1 MRYVPAGGKS
11 QDPKRDLI
19 DEAPGE
25 EDGSTGGNTASQN
38 FYKATDNS
46 TAKKSFPDQSPRP
59 MIPDK
64 MTSTLNVYN
73 TLSSKID
80 PIKSQVMEGRT
91 SYLETIKE
99 ESEMRRTRFYKSN
112 LAQIYA
118 QNGIAT

>member
-1 MRYVPAGGKS
+1 M
-11 QDPKRDLI
+11 DPKRDLI
-19 DEAPGE
+19 EDPGAVGE

-38 FYKATDNS
+38 FYKPSDNS
-46 TAKKSFPDQSPRP
+46 TAKKSYPDQSPRP

-73 TLSSKID
+73 TLSNKID
-80 PIKSQVMEGRT
+80 PIKSQVNEGRT

-118 QNGIAT
+118 

>member
-1 MRYVPAGGKS
+1 
-11 QDPKRDLI
+11 
-19 DEAPGE
+19 
-25 EDGSTGGNTASQN
+25 
-38 FYKATDNS
+38 
-46 TAKKSFPDQSPRP
+46 
-59 MIPDK
+59 MIPEK

-99 ESEMRRTRFYKSN
+99 ESELRRTRFYKSN

-118 QNGIAT
+118 